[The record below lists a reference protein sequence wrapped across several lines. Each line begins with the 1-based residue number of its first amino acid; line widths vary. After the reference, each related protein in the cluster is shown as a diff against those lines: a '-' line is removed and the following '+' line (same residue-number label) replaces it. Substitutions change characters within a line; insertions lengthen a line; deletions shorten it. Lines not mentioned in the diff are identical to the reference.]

1 MIIAKEPNRIPHKF
15 AFLRND
21 GFFVGRVMRRVDT
34 LRWIP
39 AFAGMTVMIAL
50 LFISACTQQ
59 EVVGSVKESIKGTC
73 KAARNCTVY
82 EPEGGAK

>member
-1 MIIAKEPNRIPHKF
+1 MMFKSFNF
-15 AFLRND
+15 AT
-21 GFFVGRVMRRVDT
+21 GVMRRADA

-39 AFAGMTVMIAL
+39 AFAGMTIIIAL

-59 EVVGSVKESIKGTC
+59 EVVGSVRESIKGTC

-82 EPEGGAK
+82 EPEGGVK